1 MSLTVTVTSEVGVGG
16 TISLAVAGTPDP
28 AKRLD
33 ILWISGL
40 ALDPASV
47 FSLPGGAAAGAC
59 AEGGAGAVAGAGAGA
74 CWAQQQDVVIVRG
87 AGVSL
92 ASGDNLITWTH

>member
-16 TISLAVAGTPDP
+16 TISLAAAGTPDP

-47 FSLPGGAAAGAC
+47 FSLPGGVAAGAC
-59 AEGGAGAVAGAGAGA
+59 AEGGVGAGA

>member
-16 TISLAVAGTPDP
+16 SISLAVAGTPDP

-59 AEGGAGAVAGAGAGA
+59 AEGGAGAGA

>member
-59 AEGGAGAVAGAGAGA
+59 AEGGAGAGA

>member
-16 TISLAVAGTPDP
+16 TISLAVTGTPDP

-40 ALDPASV
+40 ALGPASV

-59 AEGGAGAVAGAGAGA
+59 AEGGAGAGA

>member
-1 MSLTVTVTSEVGVGG
+1 MRLAVTVTSEVGVGG
-16 TISLAVAGTPDP
+16 SVSLAVAGTPDP
-28 AKRLD
+28 GMRLD

-40 ALDPASV
+40 ALGPASV
-47 FSLPGGAAAGAC
+47 FSLPGGATAGAC
-59 AEGGAGAVAGAGAGA
+59 AEGGAGAGA

-92 ASGDNLITWTH
+92 APGDNVITWTH

>member
-1 MSLTVTVTSEVGVGG
+1 MRLAVTVTSEVGVGG
-16 TISLAVAGTPDP
+16 SVSLAVAGTPDP
-28 AKRLD
+28 GKRLD

-40 ALDPASV
+40 ALGPASV
-47 FSLPGGAAAGAC
+47 FSLPSGAAAGAC
-59 AEGGAGAVAGAGAGA
+59 AEGGAGAGA

-92 ASGDNLITWTH
+92 APGDNVITWTH

>member
-1 MSLTVTVTSEVGVGG
+1 MSLAVTVTSEVGVGG
-16 TISLAVAGTPDP
+16 SISLAVAGTPAP

-59 AEGGAGAVAGAGAGA
+59 AEGGAGAGA

>member
-1 MSLTVTVTSEVGVGG
+1 MSLAVTVTSEVGVGG
-16 TISLAVAGTPDP
+16 SVSLAVAGTPDP
-28 AKRLD
+28 GKRLD

-40 ALDPASV
+40 ALGPASV

-59 AEGGAGAVAGAGAGA
+59 AEGGAGA

-92 ASGDNLITWTH
+92 APGDNVITWTH

>member
-28 AKRLD
+28 TKRLD

-47 FSLPGGAAAGAC
+47 FSLPGGAVAGAC
-59 AEGGAGAVAGAGAGA
+59 AEGGAGAGA

>member
-16 TISLAVAGTPDP
+16 SISLAVAGTPDP
-28 AKRLD
+28 GKRLD

-59 AEGGAGAVAGAGAGA
+59 AEGGAGAGA

>member
-16 TISLAVAGTPDP
+16 SISLAVTGTPDP

-47 FSLPGGAAAGAC
+47 FSLPGGAAGRVPAC
-59 AEGGAGAVAGAGAGA
+59 A
-74 CWAQQQDVVIVRG
+74 R
-87 AGVSL
+87 
-92 ASGDNLITWTH
+92 ASSAPSNSFRRK

>member
-16 TISLAVAGTPDP
+16 SISLAVAGTPDP
-28 AKRLD
+28 SKRLD

-40 ALDPASV
+40 ALGPASV
-47 FSLPGGAAAGAC
+47 FSLPGGIAAGAC
-59 AEGGAGAVAGAGAGA
+59 AEGGAGAGA